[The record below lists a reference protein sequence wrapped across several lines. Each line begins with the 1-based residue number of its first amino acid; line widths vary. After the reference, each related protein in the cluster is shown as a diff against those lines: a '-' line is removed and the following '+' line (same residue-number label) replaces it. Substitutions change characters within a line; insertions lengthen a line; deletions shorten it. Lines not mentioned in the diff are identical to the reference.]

1 MAATPNVL
9 VASPKVQFSTVQGL
23 IAFAKANPGKLSYAS
38 SGTGSTPHL
47 AMELLKIRAR
57 IEVVHV
63 PYKGLLP
70 TDLLAGRVDV
80 MFNILGNTLPHI
92 NSGALKVLAVGTEGR
107 LAAFPDVAAVSET
120 FPGFV
125 STTWFALVAPP
136 RSSPEIAAK
145 LSTAIAETLRL
156 PDVTKRMQDLS
167 LTPVGSTPAETAAF
181 IQEERER
188 WRNVIVS
195 AGIKPD

>member
-1 MAATPNVL
+1 
-9 VASPKVQFSTVQGL
+9 
-23 IAFAKANPGKLSYAS
+23 
-38 SGTGSTPHL
+38 
-47 AMELLKIRAR
+47 
-57 IEVVHV
+57 
-63 PYKGLLP
+63 
-70 TDLLAGRVDV
+70 

-145 LSTAIAETLRL
+145 LSIAIAETLRL